1 MFRLFFLHSLR
12 HFARHRALTALNVA
26 GVALGIAVFVSVQ
39 IVNHSAL
46 QSFRASVDLV
56 AGRANLE
63 VVGNGLP
70 FSEAAYPALRNHPAL
85 AAATPLVEE
94 MAFLPDYPG
103 EYLQV
108 LGVDLFSNSAFRTYR
123 LSDASGERPAPDF
136 LTDPRVIAITHEL
149 ADRLGLKIGDTLRL
163 RVPAGVLPFRIGSLI
178 AFDADLPGADPQFAV
193 LDIASAQENFS
204 LGGKLT
210 RISCRL
216 APGWTPAQAVA
227 ALQPLLPPGA
237 VIQPPQRRGKQV
249 ENMVGA
255 FQLNLTALSLV
266 SLLVGMFLVYNTVSA
281 SVVRRRAEI
290 GLLRALGL
298 GPAQVRGL
306 FLAEALLLGSAGL
319 IVGLPA
325 GFLLAKSLIGA
336 VARSITSLYLQVS
349 MEEIFFSPYAVAA
362 AVALGIGAVL
372 LAAWFPANEAA
383 RIPPVEA
390 LQPATLGVKVAR
402 SRGGWLAASGVA
414 FLGAGALAWLG
425 LQGGPRLDW
434 LTFGAA
440 LGTLLGFA
448 FLVPLA
454 TRAVSG
460 LWRPR
465 HPVLRMTFDHFG
477 ASLHRNGVTIAAL
490 VTALAM
496 LVGISVMIFSFRWTV
511 RVWLSQS
518 VRADLFVTPS
528 SNLRSNLRETLPPGV
543 FERAAADPGVAACDT
558 YRELK
563 VTLDGQPDRVV
574 KLSSTRFEIS
584 GGRTD
589 VPFRHGD
596 SRVLFLAARDA
607 DQAFISEPLARK
619 FHLREGDML
628 HLDAPAG
635 PVALRITGVFSD
647 YTSESGV
654 ILVDRATYRRHW
666 RDDALNSLALYLR
679 PDASLDAVQA
689 RLKAALAPYGNMVVY
704 SNRQLRDQVFT
715 VFDQTFAVTNLLE
728 VVGLIVSGIGIFL
741 NLLIL
746 VAERRRE
753 IGVLRAVGAG
763 RGQVFA
769 ILLGEAALV
778 GAVGAALGLAAGLA
792 LAWVLSYV
800 INVAFFGWTIGWAT
814 PWVFLLTLP
823 PAVVATAVAAGW
835 GPAWQAAGL
844 PIAEAVKME

>member
-1 MFRLFFLHSLR
+1 MLRLFLLHSLR
-12 HFARHRALTALNVA
+12 YFARHRALTALNVA
-26 GVALGIAVFVSVQ
+26 GVALGIAVFVSVE

-63 VVGNGLP
+63 VVGDGLP
-70 FSEAAYPALRNHPAL
+70 FAETAYPAVRNHPAI

-94 MAFLPDYPG
+94 VAFLPDYPG

-108 LGVDLFSNSAFRTYR
+108 LGVDLFSNVPFRTYQ
-123 LSDASGERPAPDF
+123 LADASGAKPSPDF
-136 LTDPRVIAITHEL
+136 LTDPHVIAITREL
-149 ADRLGLKIGDTLRL
+149 AARLKLKIGDTLRL
-163 RVPAGVLPFRIGSLI
+163 RTRAGVLPFRVGFLI
-178 AFDADLPGADPQFAV
+178 AFDADLPGADPQLAV
-193 LDIASAQENFS
+193 LDIASAQENFG

-216 APGWTPAQAVA
+216 APGWTA
-227 ALQPLLPPGA
+227 ARAIAAIQPLLPPGTA
-237 VIQPPQRRGKQV
+237 IQSPERRGKQV
-249 ENMVGA
+249 ENMIGA

-306 FLAEALLLGSAGL
+306 FLGEALLLGIAGL
-319 IVGLPA
+319 VVGLPA
-325 GFLLAKSLIGA
+325 GFLLARSLIGV
-336 VARSITSLYLQVS
+336 VAKNITSLYLLVS
-349 MEEIFFSPYAVAA
+349 IREIFFSPYAVAA

-372 LAAWFPANEAA
+372 LAAWFPADEAA
-383 RIPPVEA
+383 RIAPVEA
-390 LQPATLGVKVAR
+390 LQPATLGVKVGR
-402 SRGGWLAASGVA
+402 SRGRWLAAAGVA
-414 FLGAGALAWLG
+414 FLGALGLAWIG
-425 LQGGPRLDW
+425 LHAGPNWAW

-448 FLVPLA
+448 FLVPSA
-454 TRAVSG
+454 TRLVSR

-465 HPVLRMTFDHFG
+465 SPILRLAADHFA

-496 LVGISVMIFSFRWTV
+496 LVGISVMVFSFRQTV
-511 RVWLSQS
+511 HTWLDQS
-518 VRADLFVTPS
+518 VRADLFVTS
-528 SNLRSNLRETLPPGV
+528 ASNLRTSLRETLLPEV
-543 FERAAADPGVAACDT
+543 MARAAADPGIAACDT
-558 YRELK
+558 YREIK
-563 VTLDGQPDRVV
+563 VTLGDRLV

-584 GGRTD
+584 GGRTN

-596 SRVLFLAARDA
+596 SRALFQAAEGT
-607 DQAFISEPLARK
+607 DQAFVTEPLARK
-619 FHLREGDML
+619 FGVREGDTL
-628 HLDAPAG
+628 RLDAPAG
-635 PVALRITGVFSD
+635 PVALRITGIFSD
-647 YTSESGV
+647 YTSDGGV
-654 ILVDRATYRRHW
+654 ILIDRETYRRHW
-666 RDDALNSLALYLR
+666 RDDSLNSLALYLR
-679 PDASLDAVQA
+679 PGASLDAVQA
-689 RLKAALAPYGNMVVY
+689 RLRDQLAPYGDLIVY
-704 SNRQLRDQVFT
+704 SNRQLRDQVFAI
-715 VFDQTFAVTNLLE
+715 FDQTFAVTNLLE

-753 IGVLRAVGAG
+753 IGILRAIGAG

-769 ILLGEAALV
+769 ILLNEAGLL
-778 GAVGAALGLAAGLA
+778 GAVGAVIGLAAGLA
-792 LAWVLSYV
+792 LAAVLSDV

-823 PAVVATAVAAGW
+823 LAVIATAVVAGW
-835 GPAWQAAGL
+835 GPARQAAGWTL
-844 PIAEAVKME
+844 AEAVKME